1 MSSLYRKFINVFKG
15 FDEESVC
22 VADKLVDVI
31 KDVNKEAYRSELQK
45 DSGIY
50 CREKYGE
57 HGIDVTPDILFKN
70 RRRAVRFIRKYG
82 NRHSKSNTKSSSVKQ
97 GGANRHKK
105 KATRKKKKK
114 KSRLV

>member
-1 MSSLYRKFINVFKG
+1 MSNIFKKFINLFKG

-22 VADKLVDVI
+22 VADKLVDVV
-31 KDVNKEAYRSELQK
+31 KDVNKEAFRSELQK

-70 RRRAVRFIRKYG
+70 RRRATRFVRKYG
-82 NRHSKSNTKSSSVKQ
+82 NRHSKSSTKSSSFKK
-97 GGANRHKK
+97 GG
-105 KATRKKKKK
+105 TRKNK
-114 KSRLV
+114 KSRKIKKGKGNTC